1 VWQTRTNI
9 TSIKI
14 SEKFFPVVIKKEMS
28 FYGSEAQSEFFLK
41 RLQVYVPA
49 EKLMEWYLLLSAWVC
64 AIVFTII
71 ALVKLSK
78 IWTTGAS
85 LTFDDTNGKATKD
98 FCTFSGLALVSILLV
113 QFLTLRVTLAC
124 DACA

>member
-1 VWQTRTNI
+1 
-9 TSIKI
+9 
-14 SEKFFPVVIKKEMS
+14 M
-28 FYGSEAQSEFFLK
+28 YGAEAQSEFFLK

-49 EKLMEWYLLLSAWVC
+49 EKLYEWYALLLAWLC

-71 ALVKLSK
+71 ALLQLSK

-85 LTFDDTNGKATKD
+85 LTFDDTNGKATKS
-98 FCTFSGLALVSILLV
+98 FSTFASLALVSILLV